1 MRSTKYDKK
10 GSLYEDMIKPLELWL
25 YNSIRYHEKK
35 IRRRIDKKQP
45 HLKNICYDSKELR
58 ELADLRKIVEVT
70 AETVIRLAMSR
81 DIHIVKQPEGLICGR
96 VTFGNPADSK
106 DYSDFYFNFSDGTCI
121 NLSLTECSTVDC
133 KGKPIDHPL
142 WSSVVQGRMAPKDFV
157 NALQANIQE
166 QKNEPIILE
175 YHGDDLKERFK
186 WDVLKSWAQKSESA
200 YPRTIPTPLIG
211 TTTGFRPAPSAQDDD
226 NCNEKISWVNTSLFD
241 EMGLDKTE
249 YDSIIS
255 DILNVFNP
263 LLEQKQENKPSIKE
277 LTEEWSEEPDYMGED
292 TLEKD
297 KPIDKN
303 EWKDRLPSC
312 EIKLHKP
319 APTSEIDR
327 DHETD
332 LLFETLSQIGIFFIH
347 SGGKTWWVN
356 TGEERA
362 YWCEISDEVR
372 VPIPFGVLY
381 AAIKFIREKG
391 SIHEHPP
398 TVEVLDDWV
407 TAVHRD
413 LVSKPY
419 IDLNKIKWAPNGD
432 GTFSTGTMDLKFVY
446 FMASKCYGVT
456 GW

>member
-1 MRSTKYDKK
+1 MNKFTQKIGCIYTDI
-10 GSLYEDMIKPLELWL
+10 IKPLELQL
-25 YNSIRYHEKK
+25 YNRIRYHEKK

-58 ELADLRKIVEVT
+58 ELADLRKIVEVA
-70 AETVIRLAMSR
+70 AETVVRLALSR
-81 DIHIVKQPEGLICGR
+81 DTHIVKRPEGLICGKAIL
-96 VTFGNPADSK
+96 FNK

-142 WSSVVQGRMAPKDFV
+142 WSSVVQGRVTPKDFV
-157 NALQANIQE
+157 NTLQASIQE
-166 QKNEPIILE
+166 QKNEPISPA
-175 YHGDDLKERFK
+175 YHEDDLKDRFK
-186 WDVLKSWAQKSESA
+186 WDVFKNWAQKSESA

-226 NCNEKISWVNTSLFD
+226 HCNEKISWVNTSLFD

-263 LLEQKQENKPSIKE
+263 LLEQKQENKPLIKE

-312 EIKLHKP
+312 DIKLHKP
-319 APTSEIDR
+319 APTPEIDR

-332 LLFETLSQIGIFFIH
+332 LLLAYLSQIGSFSLY
-347 SGGKTWWVN
+347 SGGKAWWVN
-356 TGEERA
+356 AGEERA
-362 YWCEISDEVR
+362 YWCKISDEVR

-381 AAIKFIREKG
+381 AAIKFIREKN
-391 SIHEHPP
+391 EHSP
-398 TVEVLDDWV
+398 TVEVLVEVLEDWLE
-407 TAVHRD
+407 AVQRD
-413 LVSKPY
+413 LVDNPY